1 MPLEDPL
8 TLAYPFPAFALP
20 GRHRLRT
27 CIGLAWL
34 LLSAGAAAQQA
45 SPKAAVRTLDALPK
59 GSQPLQAAPAA
70 SEVAPAA
77 MAPDCGRCP
86 GSEPPAA
93 PLGLLSND
101 PQAYAI
107 VSVARGLS
115 THKPMF
121 LLPYSWSPD
130 YDGAESE
137 AIFQFSAKLSV
148 LGSPFY
154 VGYTQRSFWQLY
166 NGENSRLF
174 RTSDYNPELFYRWT
188 PDARSFR
195 HWGMDLGLE
204 HQSNGEN
211 LPLSR
216 SWNRLYVAPFHSS
229 HDSALYAKFS
239 YRLPEK
245 SKDDPAD
252 PKGDD
257 NPDIVDY
264 YGFAELHFNQQLFDH
279 HLLAMMLRGNT
290 SSGRGA
296 FSLNYSVPAREG
308 YAFWQLYLWHGYGE
322 SMLDYNNTVTRLG
335 VGIAL
340 SR

>member
-1 MPLEDPL
+1 MTMPSAASPL
-8 TLAYPFPAFALP
+8 RRLAPLLRDSCISLP
-20 GRHRLRT
+20 
-27 CIGLAWL
+27 WL
-34 LLSAGAAAQQA
+34 LVAASAAAQQDQ
-45 SPKAAVRTLDALPK
+45 PRAAANPLDALPK
-59 GSQPLQAAPAA
+59 GSQALQAAPAA
-70 SEVAPAA
+70 VDVAPAA
-77 MAPDCGRCP
+77 IAPDCSQCQRGELRTP
-86 GSEPPAA
+86 

-101 PQAYAI
+101 PDAYAI

-148 LGSPFY
+148 LGSPLY

-166 NGENSRLF
+166 NDDNSRLF

-188 PDARSFR
+188 PDARTFR

-204 HQSNGEN
+204 HQSNGES

-216 SWNRLYVAPFHSS
+216 SWNRLYLAPFHSS
-229 HDSALYAKFS
+229 RDSALYAKFS

-245 SKDDPAD
+245 SKDDPSD

-296 FSLNYSVPAREG
+296 LSLNYSIPAGEG
-308 YAFWQLYLWHGYGE
+308 YAFWQLYFWHGYGE
-322 SMLDYNNTVTRLG
+322 SMLDYDNSVTRLG